1 MRGKKKREEALDRDR
16 IKGESRRARERVTG
30 RQTGRETERTE
41 KERFTSI
48 IIIYL
53 SIYYHSSKN
62 HTFSVSTIFIQKR
75 TRERGRGV

>member
-30 RQTGRETERTE
+30 RQTGRETKRTE

-48 IIIYL
+48 IIIFFL
-53 SIYYHSSKN
+53 FITTFPTILHFCLYYNYTK
-62 HTFSVSTIFIQKR
+62 
-75 TRERGRGV
+75 E

>member
-41 KERFTSI
+41 KERFI
-48 IIIYL
+48 IIIYF
-53 SIYYHSSKN
+53 SIYHHFPDYT
-62 HTFSVSTIFIQKR
+62 TFLSLL
-75 TRERGRGV
+75 